1 MTQPPS
7 SFAAAKNDG
16 GAVFRRLKPSRSGR
30 ALEALLAGR
39 TLDTHAER

>member
-7 SFAAAKNDG
+7 SFAAAKDG